1 MPRYVPLPGKRKLS
15 DVQVARKALDKING
29 EMVAL
34 RRKQAEAELAVKK
47 AMVSEA
53 IAEKNE
59 ASAKLEKASARV
71 EVTEAELARLVDE
84 TEQSLPV
91 NKIPVIQLDQLGV
104 SSTTTS
110 TTTSVG
116 SDA

>member
-1 MPRYVPLPGKRKLS
+1 MPRYVQLPGKRKLS

-29 EMVAL
+29 EMDSL
-34 RRKQAEAELAVKK
+34 RRKQAEAELAVKN

-71 EVTEAELARLVDE
+71 KVAEAELARFVDE
-84 TEQSLPV
+84 TEQLLPV
-91 NKIPVIQLDQLGV
+91 NEIHVILDPDELKV

-110 TTTSVG
+110 TST
-116 SDA
+116 